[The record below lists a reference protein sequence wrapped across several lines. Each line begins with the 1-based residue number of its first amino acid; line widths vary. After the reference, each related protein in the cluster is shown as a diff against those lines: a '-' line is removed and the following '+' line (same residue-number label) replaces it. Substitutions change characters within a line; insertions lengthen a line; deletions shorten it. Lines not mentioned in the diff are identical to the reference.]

1 MCEVESANPV
11 APLHPIESKAIALY
25 RTHVSEETEQ
35 AALEIL
41 LDICASEADF
51 AEGEVVPW
59 SNSVLAGAALVCPQA
74 QHAKL
79 MQSRAEGTTID
90 DGTYVVGDEMKPGTY
105 RTAKGIR
112 DCYWER
118 TSGTGRT
125 LDNDFVQ
132 FAPQGVSVRI
142 RADDGGFVSRGC
154 GTWTRAN

>member
-1 MCEVESANPV
+1 MET
-11 APLHPIESKAIALY
+11 KAIALY
-25 RTHVSEETEQ
+25 RTHVPDETEQ

-51 AEGEVVPW
+51 AVDEVVAW
-59 SNSVLAGAALVCPQA
+59 ENEVLAGAALLCPKA
-74 QHAKL
+74 PHAKV
-79 MQSRAEGTTID
+79 MQARAEGRIFD
-90 DGTYVVGDEMKPGTY
+90 DGTYVVGDDVKPGTY

-118 TSGTGRT
+118 TSANGRT

-142 RADDGGFVSRGC
+142 RSNDGGFVSRDC
-154 GTWTRAN
+154 GTWTLASK